1 MVMLSI
7 IRNLCSIIGTLALFA
22 FFYYWFKR
30 YLAYRKAGENYQ
42 SDEQYLKYKKLRRIS
57 GIICLVGLVIGGS
70 IPLSA
75 EEKAEEEQK
84 KIVREVK
91 KEQDKTAQAQKEA
104 DEMFEKLDAI
114 TPKKADEAGLSFQ
127 IFCVGCTYCGKI
139 SAVTISHGVNEKI
152 ISGSGILNDKFF
164 NDKCKKSPDG
174 KHTMP
179 SLYHRDYVYR
189 PSSKKWELTKEVR
202 DKDLYIQCLLKQQ

>member
-1 MVMLSI
+1 MLDFINTATSI
-7 IRNLCSIIGTLALFA
+7 VFACTFIGFL
-22 FFYYWFKR
+22 
-30 YLAYRKAGENYQ
+30 YLWWKKRKARIAAGDDYLTDATYQ
-42 SDEQYLKYKKLRRIS
+42 KYSNIKRKVGIVCLVAAVLNFITPLSPEREAEYDKSAKNFVAKQESKKL
-57 GIICLVGLVIGGS
+57 
-70 IPLSA
+70 
-75 EEKAEEEQK
+75 EKF
-84 KIVREVK
+84 
-91 KEQDKTAQAQKEA
+91 QKEA

-139 SAVTISHGVNEKI
+139 SAVTISGGVNEKI

-179 SLYHRDYVYR
+179 SLYHRHYSYR